1 MFFIF
6 YNNVC
11 IFTGENE
18 SFEYSQDVIDA
29 FDFLLRFTP
38 LLDKMDI
45 ICNGNSI
52 EFLLNEFQK
61 VNLVTE
67 KQAKSISSRR

>member
-1 MFFIF
+1 MLIT
-6 YNNVC
+6 NS
-11 IFTGENE
+11 GENE

-29 FDFLLRFTP
+29 FELLLRYTP

-45 ICNGNSI
+45 ICAGNSI
-52 EFLLNEFQK
+52 EFLLNELHK

-67 KQAKSISSRR
+67 KQAKHISSKRYVF

>member
-1 MFFIF
+1 M
-6 YNNVC
+6 V
-11 IFTGENE
+11 
-18 SFEYSQDVIDA
+18 DA

-45 ICNGNSI
+45 IYNGNSI

-67 KQAKSISSRR
+67 KQAQQISARRLIFLSSILKKYKNNL